1 MVRNEL
7 RSYGYPYFSLHKE
20 PRSYYIRVSQPQN
33 SRKRKK
39 TYIHITIC
47 ITYIYRC
54 VYIYN
59 ILSDIPDL
67 ANKCRHVYNRQLGVN
82 QQVQGYDRYVIGEI
96 QYKTMT

>member
-39 TYIHITIC
+39 TYIHIT
-47 ITYIYRC
+47 
-54 VYIYN
+54 
-59 ILSDIPDL
+59 DIPDL